1 MSFDDIKMLLSQPET
16 LNEGLAELDTYNN
29 SLLSTVDELK
39 DSNNKY
45 KETNANL
52 AFKLSTPVGSL
63 EVEKSEHDILNAKLD
78 DFVKEV
84 IK

>member
-1 MSFDDIKMLLSQPET
+1 MEYEEIKKLLSQPET
-16 LNEGLAELDTYNN
+16 VNEGLAELDIYNTKLI
-29 SLLSTVDELK
+29 SSVDELK
-39 DSNNKY
+39 TSNDKY

-84 IK
+84 LK

>member
-45 KETNANL
+45 IG
-52 AFKLSTPVGSL
+52 FSDGI
-63 EVEKSEHDILNAKLD
+63 HDAEYDELTYRK
-78 DFVKEV
+78 
-84 IK
+84 